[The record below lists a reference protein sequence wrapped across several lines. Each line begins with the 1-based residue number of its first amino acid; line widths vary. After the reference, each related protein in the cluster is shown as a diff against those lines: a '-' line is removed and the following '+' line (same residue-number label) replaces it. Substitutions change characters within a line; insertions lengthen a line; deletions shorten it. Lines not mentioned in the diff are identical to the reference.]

1 MGVKAKQ
8 LKDDR
13 QVTKF
18 RSAYVI
24 FYQSRHSSG
33 DFKGLKANVA
43 GSLAGR
49 EWKGLT
55 DEEKKVRRREIPAGS
70 VADAL

>member
-1 MGVKAKQ
+1 MGVKASV

-13 QVTKF
+13 QVTSY
-18 RSAYVI
+18 RTAYVY
-24 FYQSRHSSG
+24 FYQSRYSSG
-33 DFKGLKANVA
+33 DFKGMRASVA
-43 GSLAGR
+43 GGLAGR

>member
-1 MGVKAKQ
+1 MGVKTSI

-13 QVTKF
+13 QVTNF
-18 RSAYVI
+18 RSAYLY
-24 FYQSRHSSG
+24 FFQSRHSSG
-33 DFKGLKANVA
+33 DLKGLTAPVA
-43 GSLAGR
+43 GGLVGR

-55 DEEKKVRRREIPAGS
+55 DEEKKVRCREIPAGP